1 MSPTSYQTAPP
12 RSSII
17 INALHI
23 VKLVPAA
30 SNSFQTSA
38 DRLEPWNVCRL
49 RDDFSHPRPRS
60 WHRIVET
67 HLAGLKCDV
76 IVQQG
81 EHKLWPR
88 KTSIRKRPPANG
100 QPLARSH
107 AFINVLPKFKRM
119 APFRTCCLSTS
130 RS

>member
-1 MSPTSYQTAPP
+1 MPSTSSNLYPPLPT
-12 RSSII
+12 
-17 INALHI
+17 
-23 VKLVPAA
+23 
-30 SNSFQTSA
+30 SFQTSA
-38 DRLEPWNVCRL
+38 DRLEPGNVCRL

-88 KTSIRKRPPANG
+88 KTSIRKHRPASG
-100 QPLARSH
+100 QPLARSR
-107 AFINVLPKFKRM
+107 AFINVLPKFKRKIGR
-119 APFRTCCLSTS
+119 AHV
-130 RS
+130 